1 MKRFFIILS
10 AGLAAVSCWSH
21 SDRLKVDIDK
31 ALKKRVDARELYA
44 EATVI
49 PLRFSEGMTLEQE
62 SRPVMEVAADRFFLL
77 DDENN
82 AIRVFNWDGD
92 YLATIDQPEKI
103 IDISA
108 YKDQV
113 LDVLTAGAI
122 SEYDIKDGS
131 FLTAYPIRDN
141 EVILTS
147 LARVDDDTIDLKG
160 YLNGRAY
167 DCGYLIG
174 KARFYTVVNDFYP
187 AVDYQSG
194 RFFTVTIPP
203 SAFAPD
209 PVISCFTQAMISLSR
224 GMNGTLENG
233 LPSSP
238 ISRKPPGRFTSPS
251 RWTGKTMCSFTT
263 SMTGSIQ
270 SWSTTPSR
278 SASSMPAEIT
288 VIPLPTAR

>member
-1 MKRFFIILS
+1 
-10 AGLAAVSCWSH
+10 
-21 SDRLKVDIDK
+21 
-31 ALKKRVDARELYA
+31 
-44 EATVI
+44 
-49 PLRFSEGMTLEQE
+49 
-62 SRPVMEVAADRFFLL
+62 MEVAADRFFLL

-194 RFFTVTIPP
+194 RFFHSNDSTFCFCPRSGDILFYTGDDFIIPWYEWNFGKRTP
-203 SAFAPD
+203 IITNIQKTTGKIYLAFTLDGKDYVLVYNLNNRKYKVVEYDTFPLG
-209 PVISCFTQAMISLSR
+209 VIYA
-224 GMNGTLENG
+224 
-233 LPSSP
+233 
-238 ISRKPPGRFTSPS
+238 GRNYYYSPS
-251 RWTGKTMCSFTT
+251 NRAIICYT
-263 SMTGSIQ
+263 
-270 SWSTTPSR
+270 
-278 SASSMPAEIT
+278 
-288 VIPLPTAR
+288 L